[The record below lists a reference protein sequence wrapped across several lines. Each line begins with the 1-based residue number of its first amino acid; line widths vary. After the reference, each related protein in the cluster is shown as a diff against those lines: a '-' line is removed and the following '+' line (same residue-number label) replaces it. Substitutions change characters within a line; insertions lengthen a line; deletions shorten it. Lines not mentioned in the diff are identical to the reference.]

1 MTDDRLAAYLEEVRI
16 RARLAAPGM
25 FKSSA
30 LESAGDVPRL
40 LAAIEGVLDL
50 HQRGRSVILGALCP
64 RHKSHRY
71 FSITRTEAAD
81 VVACQACEATVYDSC
96 TGCGPQMWQMSLGS
110 CPARTAISAA
120 LLGEEES
127 DAQN

>member
-1 MTDDRLAAYLEEVRI
+1 MTDDRVATYLAEVRKH
-16 RARLAAPGM
+16 G
-25 FKSSA
+25 SSGKYYNPA
-30 LESAGDVPRL
+30 LLRNEDVPRL
-40 LAAIEGVLDL
+40 LAAVEGVLAL

-120 LLGEEES
+120 LLGEEKADGS
-127 DAQN
+127 ADR